1 MASQGGGSSFSAT
14 ECLKLLYGDTTGAA
28 APTTDGI
35 GLVLHDMFAN
45 TEVT

>member
-1 MASQGGGSSFSAT
+1 MATQGGGAGLTAT
-14 ECLKLLYGDTTGAA
+14 DILKLLYGDSTGGSS
-28 APTTDGI
+28 PTTDGI

>member
-1 MASQGGGSSFSAT
+1 MATQGGSGGISAT
-14 ECLKLLYGDTTGAA
+14 DILKLLYGTTMGSE

-35 GLVLHDMFAN
+35 GLTLSDATRN

>member
-1 MASQGGGSSFSAT
+1 MNQGGSSGASAT
-14 ECLKLLYGDTTGAA
+14 DILKLLYGTTIGSEAA
-28 APTTDGI
+28 TTDGI

>member
-1 MASQGGGSSFSAT
+1 MATQGGGGGFGASDV
-14 ECLKLLYGDTTGAA
+14 LKLLYGDTTGSAS
-28 APTTDGI
+28 PTTDGI

>member
-1 MASQGGGSSFSAT
+1 MNQGRGTALSAT
-14 ECLKLLYGDTTGAA
+14 DILKLLYGDATGGA

-35 GLVLHDMFAN
+35 GLVLHDAFAN

>member
-1 MASQGGGSSFSAT
+1 MNQGGSSGPSAT
-14 ECLKLLYGDTTGAA
+14 DILKLLYGDATGGA

>member
-1 MASQGGGSSFSAT
+1 MNQGGSSGISASD
-14 ECLKLLYGDTTGAA
+14 CLKLLYGDATGGA

-45 TEVT
+45 TELT

>member
-1 MASQGGGSSFSAT
+1 MATQGGGTALSAT
-14 ECLKLLYGDTTGAA
+14 DILKLLYGDATGGA

-35 GLVLHDMFAN
+35 GLLLHDAFAN